1 MTKTILTAVLI
12 VLLNVFV
19 GCHSIDSGR
28 AQLLPA
34 GAEKAAVAKVA
45 DAGETDIIEQMAI
58 NRRAYRAGIQM
69 LVEHYTDTGNNM
81 KLRWAQKELEAIDAM
96 PQYDYIIEAALAGP
110 NLKAK
115 TAVAE
120 ASNLYGQAVQLEKEA
135 KRLVVVKDEPLLRLA
150 LNKYNQLIKKY
161 PSSDKIDDAA
171 YRAGTIYEYFKDYS
185 IAVLYYERAHQWD
198 KDTPYPVI
206 FKAAF
211 VLDRKLHRRA
221 EALEL
226 YRQAFQRKMMS
237 EKQRE
242 FAVKRIAE
250 LTKSYEALKESKP

>member
-12 VLLNVFV
+12 VLLNVSV

-28 AQLLPA
+28 AQLLSA
-34 GAEKAAVAKVA
+34 GAEKVAVAKVA

-69 LVEHYTDTGNNM
+69 LVEHYTGTGNNM
-81 KLRWAQKELEAIDAM
+81 KLGWAQKELEAMDAM
-96 PQYDYIIEAALAGP
+96 PQYDYIVEAALAGP

-120 ASNLYGQAVQLEKEA
+120 ATNLYGQAMQLEKKA
-135 KRLVVVKDEPLLRLA
+135 KRLIVVKDEPLLRLA

-185 IAVLYYERAHQWD
+185 IAVLYYKRAHQWD
-198 KDTPYPVI
+198 KDTPFPVI

-211 VLDRKLHRRA
+211 ILDRKLHRRA
-221 EALEL
+221 QSLAF
-226 YRQAFQRKMMS
+226 YQQAVKREMMLQV
-237 EKQRE
+237 QRE
-242 FAVKRIAE
+242 FAEKRITE
-250 LTKSYEALKESKP
+250 LTESDKGLKEIG